1 MTKEYP
7 FTLAGAAVITDDFN
21 AKIIGSK
28 QNIQGDSWQDLLKK
42 IRNLPDLPDA
52 VMDNYR
58 RTDHKA
64 KSYMLA
70 GWLAVY
76 DAECQSGGKQAVI
89 DISRVGCHEQN
100 KLYYD
105 DFVQFGKQLGRGH
118 LFVGTLPSTPLC
130 EALLTLNFHG
140 PSFYM
145 DTLDDFTPF
154 WQEIFLLLTEDD
166 CGGVLAFYYVP
177 GKTIAMYFTSGK
189 TCLDDTAT
197 PENILDLLS

>member
-7 FTLAGAAVITDDFN
+7 FILAGAAVITDDFN
-21 AKIIGSK
+21 AKIIGRK
-28 QNIQGDSWQDLLKK
+28 QNIQGDSWQNLPAL
-42 IRNLPDLPDA
+42 IRNLPDLPDV

-58 RTDHKA
+58 RADHKA

-76 DAECQSGGKQAVI
+76 DAGGRSGGEQAVI
-89 DISRVGCHEQN
+89 DISRAGR
-100 KLYYD
+100 
-105 DFVQFGKQLGRGH
+105 QLGRGH

-154 WQEIFLLLTEDD
+154 WQEISLLLTEDD
-166 CGGVLAFYYVP
+166 CGGVLAFYYIP